1 MMTHADRRNRNKR
14 KIIKQRE
21 ETLRDQIVG
30 LLPRLR
36 RFGLSL
42 TKDLDSADDLVQ
54 GACERALTR
63 LDQLRDGS
71 RLDSWL
77 CRIIYTQWIDTLRR
91 RQVRSEKLIVLSRET
106 ESRSASSDA
115 DPHFTTS
122 LDVRT
127 ALESLPEEH
136 RAAVMLVCV
145 EGYGY
150 AEAAD
155 VLNVPAGTI
164 ASRVSRARE
173 MMSRRLRGDKGQVL
187 RLTKMEGKNDSAV

>member
-1 MMTHADRRNRNKR
+1 MTHPDRRYWNKR
-14 KIIKQRE
+14 KITRQRE
-21 ETLRDQIVG
+21 EALRDQIVG

-42 TKDLDSADDLVQ
+42 TKDLDTADDLVQ

-63 LDQLRDGS
+63 LDQLREGS

-77 CRIIYTQWIDTLRR
+77 YRIVYTQWIDTLRR
-91 RQVRSEKLIVLSRET
+91 RQIRSEKLIILNRET
-106 ESRSASSDA
+106 ESRTISSDS
-115 DPHFTTS
+115 DSNFTTS

-127 ALESLPEEH
+127 ALESLPDEH

-150 AEAAD
+150 AEAAG
-155 VLNVPAGTI
+155 VLNVPAGTV
-164 ASRVSRARE
+164 ASRVSRARGI
-173 MMSRRLRGDKGQVL
+173 MNRRLLDDKGQVL
-187 RLTKMEGKNDSAV
+187 RLTKMEGKNDPAV